1 MMRRLL
7 LTVLAA
13 ILFVPPLFAEPP
25 APPAS
30 MPRPEAVYTPAP
42 VYRPEWAKQ
51 GLAGKG
57 MVLVTVDKD
66 SGKVTGA
73 KMLDS
78 TGSQL
83 LDGAALQAYSQWRFK
98 PGTAI
103 QVKLPIEFRP
113 GPPPTAARQKPAY
126 TKPALLYPLLILIGF
141 AAAVL
146 LMRMNRRA

>member
-1 MMRRLL
+1 
-7 LTVLAA
+7 
-13 ILFVPPLFAEPP
+13 
-25 APPAS
+25 

-51 GLAGKG
+51 SLAGKG
-57 MVLVTVDKD
+57 VVLVTVDKE

-98 PGTAI
+98 PGTVT

-113 GPPPTAARQKPAY
+113 RPAARATRQRPVSAQ
-126 TKPALLYPLLILIGF
+126 PALLYPLLILVGF
-141 AAAVL
+141 AAAVMV
-146 LMRMNRRA
+146 MRMSRRA